1 MNSKNKKNNSDN
13 KSEKSD
19 YDGPF
24 NYSYHPHHH
33 LVVVD
38 NTIDT
43 VDHGAVVALTSSS
56 QLSSVDVNEIN
67 IEIPTTNLGWN
78 FENDNDN
85 DHDDGN
91 HYDDKLKALM
101 NQKDDRSK
109 AATAEIH
116 NNNNKD
122 EYEYDDEDYSP
133 SRRVSLIITPLSN
146 KVKSKLAETK
156 LTKSSTL
163 VVKRRSI
170 AERMKNEADTSPSSS
185 SIDKKSSV

>member
-1 MNSKNKKNNSDN
+1 MS
-13 KSEKSD
+13 
-19 YDGPF
+19 
-24 NYSYHPHHH
+24 
-33 LVVVD
+33 
-38 NTIDT
+38 IDT

-56 QLSSVDVNEIN
+56 QSSSVDVNEIN

-78 FENDNDN
+78 FENYNDN

-122 EYEYDDEDYSP
+122 EYEYDEDDSP

-156 LTKSSTL
+156 LSKSSRL

-170 AERMKNEADTSPSSS
+170 AERMKNEADASPSSSSSS